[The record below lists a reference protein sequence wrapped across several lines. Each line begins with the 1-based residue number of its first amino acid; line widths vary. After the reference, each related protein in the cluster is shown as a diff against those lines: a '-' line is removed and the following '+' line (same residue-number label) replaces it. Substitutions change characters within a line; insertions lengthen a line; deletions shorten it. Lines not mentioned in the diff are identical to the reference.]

1 MVVMVAF
8 RTSVPLG
15 SKETQA
21 VNDIYVVPKWGFF
34 GFVFASICSLVV
46 THTILYR
53 HRQVLYSKDYA
64 LDVRAV
70 EGDEET
76 SAKNEADVNF
86 SAKAPLFQ
94 KTGRS
99 PVLIALLLVTTFVL
113 LLVGSLVTSFTFT

>member
-1 MVVMVAF
+1 MVAF

-53 HRQVLYSKDYA
+53 HRQVLYSKDCA

-94 KTGRS
+94 KT
-99 PVLIALLLVTTFVL
+99 
-113 LLVGSLVTSFTFT
+113 